1 MSNNPD
7 NFNCLYNEQLSNII
21 PFLTERK
28 FCYHNPNK
36 RKRTQAYSSKYS
48 YINNSCGEDC
58 DQKLTCES
66 NSILNNFLFQVESG
80 NQISEL
86 PEQSSCQQI
95 LKTYGTIKEPDD
107 IIKDNIINTFS
118 LNMLQICKEY
128 LNIIILQNSI
138 YKNNNNTLL
147 LDNTLNDDINL
158 INNSINKIKNK
169 KLIKKKQYNS
179 TYYENSKFKLL
190 TNIII
195 NSLTIICVY
204 IISSKYINDSF
215 SKKILLGLFILTLIT
230 YLSIT
235 ILTLFNRKYSNWNIR
250 YFGREPNDKI

>member
-1 MSNNPD
+1 MSVVND
-7 NFNCLYNEQLSNII
+7 FNCLYNEQLSNII

-28 FCYHNPNK
+28 FCYYDPNK
-36 RKRTQAYSSKYS
+36 RTHPHSSKYS
-48 YINNSCGEDC
+48 YINNSCNEDC
-58 DQKLTCES
+58 DKELSCES
-66 NSILNNFLFQVESG
+66 NTIKNNFLLQVGSG
-80 NQISEL
+80 NQISKL
-86 PEQSSCQQI
+86 PEQSRCQQI
-95 LKTYGTIKEPDD
+95 LKTYGSIKEPDD

-138 YKNNNNTLL
+138 SKNNDNTSLL
-147 LDNTLNDDINL
+147 NNTLNDDIKL

-169 KLIKKKQYNS
+169 KLKKKKQYNS
-179 TYYENSKFKLL
+179 TYYQNNKFKLL

-204 IISSKYINDSF
+204 IISSKYIDDSF
-215 SKKILLGLFILTLIT
+215 SKKILLALFILTLIT

-235 ILTLFNRKYSNWNIR
+235 ILTLLNRKYSNWNIR
-250 YFGREPNDKI
+250 YFGGEPNEKI

>member
-7 NFNCLYNEQLSNII
+7 NFNCLYNEQLSSII

-28 FCYHNPNK
+28 FCYHNPSK
-36 RKRTQAYSSKYS
+36 RRQPYNSKYS
-48 YINNSCGEDC
+48 YINNNCVTNC
-58 DQKLTCES
+58 RTLLQCS
-66 NSILNNFLFQVESG
+66 NSEGQDSIETGSNDLTLEMSHQSG
-80 NQISEL
+80 
-86 PEQSSCQQI
+86 CTQI

-138 YKNNNNTLL
+138 SKNDNNTVL

-179 TYYENSKFKLL
+179 TYYQNNKYKLL

-204 IISSKYINDSF
+204 IISNKYINDSF
-215 SKKILLGLFILTLIT
+215 SNKILLGLFILTLIT

-235 ILTLFNRKYSNWNIR
+235 ILTLRNRKYSNWNIR